1 MRIFDDTYLDGL
13 HVAVNLALL
22 VDRIGGKLRID
33 EAIHA
38 PLPVPQLTFFSCTF
52 HRGHNNG

>member
-1 MRIFDDTYLDGL
+1 MRKFDDTYLDGL
-13 HVAVNLALL
+13 HVAVNLAPF

-38 PLPVPQLTFFSCTF
+38 ALPVPQFTIFFRR
-52 HRGHNNG
+52 HRHG